1 MALVA
6 QRAKDSA
13 VVRPDANIELDL
25 GLDSMERVELLTE
38 LEQRFA
44 VKVPESALHEI
55 ATVRA
60 LVEAV
65 RPASGSSGEANVD
78 AAWGTLLRDLPSET
92 DPILSRLLAPRR
104 VTARVVWLA
113 LRVLRIALARVDVS
127 GLEHLP
133 AKGAF
138 LICPNHQGYLDPF
151 LLCGVLP
158 HATVKA
164 MFVVGA
170 AEYFSSPLMA
180 WVARRINL
188 VPVNP
193 DDSLVSAMRA
203 GAFGLTHGKVLLLF
217 PEGERSIDGGVKRF
231 KKGAPILAQHLQVPI
246 VPVALRGI
254 YEIWPRTRGIQWRL
268 LWPWSGHRVRIA
280 VGPPITVADGE
291 GYAAAATRLRDA
303 VDAMWQRL

>member
-1 MALVA
+1 
-6 QRAKDSA
+6 
-13 VVRPDANIELDL
+13 
-25 GLDSMERVELLTE
+25 VELLTQ
-38 LEQRFA
+38 LEQRFG
-44 VKVPESALHEI
+44 VKVPEATMHEI

-78 AAWGTLLRDLPSET
+78 AAWGTILRDLPPEN
-92 DPILSRLLAPRR
+92 DHILSRLLAPRR
-104 VTARVVWLA
+104 VTARVVWLV
-113 LRVLRIALARVDVS
+113 LRVLRIALARVEVS

-133 AKGAF
+133 AKGPF
-138 LICPNHQGYLDPF
+138 LLCPNHQGYLDPF
-151 LLCGVLP
+151 LLCAVLP
-158 HATVKA
+158 FGTLKA

-188 VPVNP
+188 VPVNA

-203 GAFGLTHGKVLLLF
+203 GAFGLAHGKVLLLF

-231 KKGAPILAQHLQVPI
+231 KKGAPILAQQLGVPI

-254 YEIWPRTRGIQWRL
+254 FELWPRTQGLNWRL
-268 LWPWSGHRVRIA
+268 VAPSSGHRVRIA
-280 VGPPITVADGE
+280 VGVPISMGE
-291 GYAAAATRLRDA
+291 GETYAAAATRLRDA